1 VTYWST
7 ETCTPWKVTRY
18 FVEAQ
23 NGEWQIVEIHI
34 GEIQIV
40 KIQIVKIQI
49 AEIQIVYLKK

>member
-40 KIQIVKIQI
+40 KIQI